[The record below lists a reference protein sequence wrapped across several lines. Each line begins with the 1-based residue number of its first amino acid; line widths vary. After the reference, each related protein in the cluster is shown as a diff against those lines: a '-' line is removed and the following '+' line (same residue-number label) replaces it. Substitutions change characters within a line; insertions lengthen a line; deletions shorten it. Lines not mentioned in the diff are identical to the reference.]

1 MSLNTYDDL
10 KSSVANWLNRTDLT
24 YDIPDFIKLAETRI
38 AHEVRLPT
46 IEKTASMT
54 LNAQGAVAIP
64 ADFLELIDVFYND
77 KPLDRISLTQLRG
90 LNPRSGVPVCFARDG
105 KEIVFF
111 PTPSTQSSDTLVV
124 KYYYRVPNL
133 GYEYMGSTLT
143 STNDL
148 FATIPEMYLFGAL
161 SEAAT
166 FLGADNSRWEQS
178 YQTAFNR
185 AVQHSRSAEI
195 AGATP
200 QIQSGY

>member
-1 MSLNTYDDL
+1 MSLSTYAEL

-24 YDIPDFIKLAETRI
+24 AEIPDFIKLAETRI

-90 LNPRSGVPVCFARDG
+90 LAPRSGVPVCFSRDG
-105 KEIVFF
+105 KELVFF
-111 PTPSTQSSDTLVV
+111 PTPASQSDTLVV
-124 KYYYRVPNL
+124 KYYYQVPDL
-133 GYEYMGSTLT
+133 SDSAT
-143 STNDL
+143 TNDL

-166 FLGADNSRWEQS
+166 FLGADNGRWEQS

-185 AVQHSRSAEI
+185 AVAHNRSAEV
-195 AGATP
+195 AGSSP

>member
-1 MSLNTYDDL
+1 MSLSTYAEL

-24 YDIPDFIKLAETRI
+24 TEIPDFIKLAETRI

-90 LNPRSGVPVCFARDG
+90 LTPRSGVPVCFARDG
-105 KEIVFF
+105 KELVFF
-111 PTPSTQSSDTLVV
+111 PTPATQTDTLVV
-124 KYYYRVPNL
+124 KYYYQVPDLND
-133 GYEYMGSTLT
+133 SAT
-143 STNDL
+143 TNDL

-166 FLGADNSRWEQS
+166 FLGADNGRWEQS

-185 AVQHSRSAEI
+185 AVAHNRSAEV
-195 AGATP
+195 AGSTP
-200 QIQSGY
+200 QVQSGY

>member
-1 MSLNTYDDL
+1 MSLSTYAEL

-24 YDIPDFIKLAETRI
+24 TEIPDFIKLAETRI

-77 KPLDRISLTQLRG
+77 IPLDRISLTQLRG
-90 LNPRSGVPVCFARDG
+90 LAPRSGVPVFFTRDG
-105 KEIVFF
+105 KELVFF
-111 PTPSTQSSDTLVV
+111 PTPATQTDTLVV
-124 KYYYRVPNL
+124 KYYYQVPDLND
-133 GYEYMGSTLT
+133 SAT
-143 STNDL
+143 TNDL

-166 FLGADNSRWEQS
+166 FLGADNGRWEQS

-185 AVQHSRSAEI
+185 AVAHNRSAEV
-195 AGATP
+195 AGSTP
-200 QIQSGY
+200 QVQSGY

>member
-1 MSLNTYDDL
+1 MSLSTYAEL

-24 YDIPDFIKLAETRI
+24 TEIPDFIKLAETRI

-46 IEKTASMT
+46 IEKTVSMT
-54 LNAQGAVAIP
+54 PNAQGAIAIP

-77 KPLDRISLTQLRG
+77 NPLDRISLTQLRG
-90 LNPRSGVPVCFARDG
+90 LKTRSGQPTCFARDG

-111 PTPSTQSSDTLVV
+111 PTPSMQSSDTLVV
-124 KYYYRVPNL
+124 KYYYQVPDL
-133 GYEYMGSTLT
+133 SDTAT
-143 STNDL
+143 TNDL
-148 FATIPEMYLFGAL
+148 FATTPELYLFGAL

-185 AVQHSRSAEI
+185 AVQHSRSAEV

>member
-1 MSLNTYDDL
+1 MSLTTYAEL

-24 YDIPDFIKLAETRI
+24 AEIPDFIKLAESRI

-54 LNAQGAVAIP
+54 LNSQGAIAIP

-90 LNPRSGVPVCFARDG
+90 LASRSGLPVCFARDG

-111 PTPSTQSSDTLVV
+111 PTPSTQTDTLVV
-124 KYYYRVPNL
+124 KYYYQVPDL
-133 GYEYMGSTLT
+133 SD
-143 STNDL
+143 SAPSNDL
-148 FATIPEMYLFGAL
+148 FATAPELYLFGAL

-185 AVQHSRSAEI
+185 AVAHSRAADV
-195 AGATP
+195 AGSSP

>member
-24 YDIPDFIKLAETRI
+24 AEITDFIKLAETRI

-90 LNPRSGVPVCFARDG
+90 LTPRSGVPVCFARDG
-105 KEIVFF
+105 KELVFF
-111 PTPSTQSSDTLVV
+111 PAPASQSDTLVV
-124 KYYYRVPNL
+124 KYYYKVPNL
-133 GYEYMGSTLT
+133 GYKYMSNTFT
-143 STNDL
+143 TTNDL

-166 FLGADNSRWEQS
+166 FLGADNGRWEQS

-185 AVQHSRSAEI
+185 AVAHNRSAEV
-195 AGATP
+195 AGSSP

>member
-1 MSLNTYDDL
+1 MSLATYAEL

-24 YDIPDFIKLAETRI
+24 AEIPDFIKLAESRI

-54 LNAQGAVAIP
+54 PNAQGAIAIP

-77 KPLDRISLTQLRG
+77 KPIDRVSLTYLRG
-90 LNPRSGVPVCFARDG
+90 LSPQAGTPACFARDG

-111 PTPSTQSSDTLVV
+111 PTPTMQSSDTLVV
-124 KYYYRVPNL
+124 KYFYQVPDL
-133 GYEYMGSTLT
+133 SDSAT
-143 STNDL
+143 TNDL
-148 FATIPEMYLFGAL
+148 FKTIPELYLFASL

-166 FLGADNSRWEQS
+166 FLGADNGRWEQS

-185 AVQHSRSAEI
+185 VVAHDRSAEV
-195 AGATP
+195 AGSSP